1 MAYQFYNIG
10 KANAR
15 ISELETE
22 LATAKA
28 ATPDQQ
34 LQTRL
39 AETLASNEE
48 TSAQISAVSAENT
61 KLQASVT
68 ELTTAKNALG
78 SELTAVTSALT
89 LACTQM
95 GVGTD
100 EEVAKLSNAD
110 KVAKLQ
116 SSVVKAV
123 AGIGIKPDQIPAASA
138 GVGATSSGSKT
149 MARADFAKL
158 SPSGQMEFC
167 KRGGKITE

>member
-15 ISELETE
+15 IAELEAE

-34 LQTRL
+34 LQARL
-39 AETLASNEE
+39 DEALASNED
-48 TSAQISAVSAENT
+48 ISNQLTAATAENT
-61 KLQASVT
+61 KLQKSVT
-68 ELTTAKNALG
+68 ELTEAKTSLG

-110 KVAKLQ
+110 KVAALQ
-116 SSVVKAV
+116 KSVTKAV
-123 AGIGIKPDQIPAASA
+123 ASIGVTPAAIPSA
-138 GVGATSSGSKT
+138 SANAAPGAADKPKT
-149 MARADFAKL
+149 YTERCLAANKAKAA
-158 SPSGQMEFC
+158 Q
-167 KRGGKITE
+167 